1 MLTTT
6 FKGIA
11 GHKRRFVSTC
21 VAVVLGVAFLTGT
34 LVLGDTIRGGF
45 DQMFATANAGTS
57 VVVRNATSIGSGDI
71 AQRGVVDPSVLDTVR
86 AVPGV
91 AAAEAVV
98 TGPAQLVAADGTA
111 VGGQGPPTL
120 GSGWIDDPDLEPYR
134 IAEGRAPQA
143 TAPGAPVEVVIDR
156 DAARTAELAVGDS
169 TSVLVPDQVP
179 VVVVGIVAF
188 GDNDSMAGAT
198 YTGFA
203 APDAARL
210 LAGGRPGVD
219 EIRVAAQPGVGQDEL
234 AGRISA
240 VLPAGTE
247 AITGAALSA
256 EQLRSIEDGFL
267 TMMRT
272 MLLVFAGVAL
282 VVATFSIHNTFSI
295 VAAQRS
301 RESALLRA
309 IGATRGQVLGSVVLE
324 AMVVGVL
331 ATAVGIGVGV
341 ALALGL
347 LAALDAAGAGLPS
360 ASLVIAGASIA
371 VPVLVGLGV
380 TMVAAL
386 GPALQS
392 ARTSPLAALRAS
404 AVEATRIGR
413 ARIGAGAL
421 ATVAGIGLVVS
432 GTTGH
437 GSMGRVGVGSLLSV
451 IAFVLLGPVLARPA
465 GRLLGAP
472 ARLLKG
478 VTGQL
483 AQENAVRNPRRTA
496 GTATA
501 LVIGIG
507 VVAVF
512 TVFASSLRSSV
523 DQEVTRS
530 FGDTDLVVRTT
541 SFAGSGLPPTLVEDI
556 GRVDGVQT
564 VSALSF
570 GALTF
575 DGTTSMATVTDPATL
590 GAVSDLGL
598 VDGSIT
604 GLGGDRVAVSA
615 YSARE
620 HGWSVGSVVPV
631 GFADGTTLPATVGAV
646 YESKSALGDLI
657 VPSALWD
664 AHATQVRGAQTVLV
678 GLRDGTDL
686 TRADAD
692 VTALARTA
700 GSPSVETR
708 QEYLD
713 SVGRQLNQ
721 VLTTVYVLLAV
732 AVLIALIGI
741 ANTLTLSIHERTREL
756 GVLRAVGQTRR
767 QLRSMIRWESAVV
780 ATFGVIAGL
789 GLGTLVGW
797 GLVKAGGETLN
808 IPVFTVPVGQMA
820 VITVVGAAA
829 GVVAAVRPARRAA
842 RLHVLDAIAGD

>member
-1 MLTTT
+1 MWATT

-21 VAVVLGVAFLTGT
+21 VAVVLGVAFLAGT
-34 LVLGDTIRGGF
+34 LVLGDTIRGSF
-45 DQMFATANAGTS
+45 DQLFATANEGTS
-57 VVVRNATSIGSGDI
+57 VVVRNSTSIGDGDV
-71 AQRGVVDPSVLDTVR
+71 AQRGVVDPSVVDTVR

-91 AAAEAVV
+91 AAAEAVIS
-98 TGPAQLVAADGTA
+98 GPAQLVAADGSA
-111 VGGQGPPTL
+111 VGGEGPPTL
-120 GSGWIDDPDLEPYR
+120 GSSWIDDPTLEPYT
-134 IAEGRAPQA
+134 IAEGRAPQPA
-143 TAPGAPVEVVIDR
+143 AAGNPVEVVIDR
-156 DAARTAELAVGDS
+156 KAADDAKLAVGA
-169 TSVLVPDQVP
+169 TTTVLVPDQVP
-179 VVVVGIVAF
+179 VVVVGIVTF
-188 GDNDSMAGAT
+188 GNNDSMAGAT
-198 YTGFA
+198 FTGFA
-203 APDAARL
+203 AADAIRL
-210 LAGGRPGVD
+210 LGGGRPGVD
-219 EIRVAAQPGVGQDEL
+219 QIRVAALSGVSEGEL
-234 AGRISA
+234 AGRISPE
-240 VLPAGTE
+240 LPAGTE
-247 AITGAALSA
+247 AITGTALSA
-256 EQLRSIEDGFL
+256 EELRSIEDSFL
-267 TMMRT
+267 TVLRT

-282 VVATFSIHNTFSI
+282 VVASFSIHNTFSI

-324 AMVVGVL
+324 ALAVGVL
-331 ATAVGIGVGV
+331 ATVVGIGVGL
-341 ALALGL
+341 ALAVGL
-347 LAALDAAGAGLPS
+347 QAALGAAGAGLPS
-360 ASLVIAGASIA
+360 GSLVIGGASLA
-371 VPVLVGLGV
+371 VPVAIGLGV

-404 AVEATRIGR
+404 AVEAGRIGR
-413 ARIGAGAL
+413 ARIGVGTVTAL
-421 ATVAGIGLVVS
+421 GGGGLIVA
-432 GTTGH
+432 GTTGG
-437 GSMGRVGVGSLLSV
+437 GSMGRVGLGSLLTLV
-451 IAFVLLGPVLARPA
+451 AFVLLGPVLARPA

-512 TVFASSLRSSV
+512 TVFAASLRSSV
-523 DQEVTRS
+523 EQEVTRS
-530 FGDTDLVVRTT
+530 FDDTDLVVSTT

-570 GALTF
+570 GAVSF
-575 DGTTSMATVTDPATL
+575 DGSTTLATITDPATL

-604 GLGGDRVAVSA
+604 GLGADQVAVSD
-615 YSARE
+615 YSARD

-631 GFADGTTLPATVGAV
+631 GFADGSTLPATVGAV
-646 YESKSALGDLI
+646 YEAKSALGDLI
-657 VPSALWD
+657 VPAALWD
-664 AHATQVRGAQTVLV
+664 AHATQALGAQTVLV
-678 GLRDGTDL
+678 GLRDGADL
-686 TRADAD
+686 GRADAD

-700 GSPSVETR
+700 GAPTVETR

-713 SVGRQLNQ
+713 SVGAELNQ
-721 VLTTVYVLLAV
+721 VLTIVYVLLAV

-756 GVLRAVGQTRR
+756 GMLRAVGQTRR

-780 ATFGVIAGL
+780 ATFGVVAGL
-789 GLGTLVGW
+789 GLGTLIGW

-808 IPVFTVPVGQMA
+808 IPVFTVPIGQMV
-820 VITVVGAAA
+820 VITLVGAAA

-842 RLHVLDAIAGD
+842 RLHVLDAISGD